1 MITPIHVGFD
11 LGIYFLLDYSS
22 LVEINNIDIYFLLSA
37 QLIDLDHL
45 FSKPIYHPRR
55 NGFKT
60 HFLHKKW
67 KYLSII
73 SIIFLFYRPLLFLW
87 IGLLSHLFLDFLYLK
102 IYKIKK

>member
-11 LGIYFLLDYSS
+11 LWIYFLLDYSQ
-22 LVEINNIDIYFLLSA
+22 LIEINNIDLYVLLSA

-45 FSKPIYHPRR
+45 FSKPIYNPKR

-67 KYLSII
+67 KVICIVSIM
-73 SIIFLFYRPLLFLW
+73 FLFYRPLLFLW
-87 IGLLSHLFLDFLYLK
+87 IGLLSHILLDFIHLK
-102 IYKIKK
+102 IYKIK